1 MAVPLVQEVVAKE
14 PLLNM
19 KQKLILIGL
28 CLLWANGFSQ
38 TSIKDVLNK
47 FNDNAVPY
55 ITVDELTELK
65 TQPIILDA
73 REPAEYNI
81 SHLENAITVGFND
94 FEISKVAS
102 LKIEKDKMIVV
113 YCSVGVRSEIIG
125 KQLLNKG
132 YTSVFN
138 LYGGIFDWVNKDGE
152 IFNNLKEPTS
162 KVHIYSKPWDT
173 YLLKGIKVYE

>member
-1 MAVPLVQEVVAKE
+1 MAVPLGQEVAAKE

-19 KQKLILIGL
+19 TQKLILIGL
-28 CLLWANGFSQ
+28 CLLWAKGFSQ

-55 ITVDELTELK
+55 ITVDELTELE
-65 TQPIILDA
+65 TQPILLDA

-81 SHLENAITVGFND
+81 SHLENAIAVGFND

-102 LKIEKDKMIVV
+102 LKIDKDKMIVV
-113 YCSVGVRSEIIG
+113 YCSVGVRSELIG
-125 KQLLNKG
+125 KRLLNEG

-138 LYGGIFDWVNKDGE
+138 LYGGIFDWVNNDGE
-152 IFNNLKEPTS
+152 IFNNLKGT
-162 KVHIYSKPWDT
+162 HIKSACILTTMGCVLVKRNQ
-173 YLLKGIKVYE
+173 GV